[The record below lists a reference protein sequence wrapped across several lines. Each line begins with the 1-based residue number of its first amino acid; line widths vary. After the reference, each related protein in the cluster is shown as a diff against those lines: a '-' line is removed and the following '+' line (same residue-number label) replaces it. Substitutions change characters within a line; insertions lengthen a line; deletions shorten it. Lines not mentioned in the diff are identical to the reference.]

1 MLARRKSR
9 AHPCE
14 DAPSSVGRQLLA
26 KAGYRQCAWTG
37 AKHTLDRRQIAQR
50 IDIDVIQQ
58 DGLCERHPFQWR
70 RYRFLK

>member
-1 MLARRKSR
+1 MLGRRKSR

-58 DGLCERHPFQWR
+58 DDCASGI
-70 RYRFLK
+70 RFNGVATVS